1 MISLNSKRRSA
12 QTRGRMRALL
22 VALVVAIVT
31 LAGAT
36 ASAQDNSGDE
46 AQSLD
51 EKLDTYWSVD
61 RELPAVQERTFTRE
75 GRFGLGLYAGLLSS
89 EPFYYYYPVGLRASY
104 FFNNFLGVEVE
115 GSFMDAPGILSHDTE
130 LTDFL
135 EVAREDSFDKGLDT
149 EDRFLW
155 RGSVLLSWHPLYGKL
170 AFLQRKLAHFDF
182 NLALGLGGVGVQ
194 RPNDLRTESTST
206 VAPQLVFGGG
216 FQFFATE
223 DVVVRLEGRGYVY
236 QGAQTPSNEDN
247 FFSQLQVPTEF
258 LLGASY
264 MF

>member
-12 QTRGRMRALL
+12 KASGRLRALL

-36 ASAQDNSGDE
+36 ASAQDSDSE
-46 AQSLD
+46 DKSLD

-61 RELPAVQERTFTRE
+61 RELPAVKERTFTRE
-75 GRFGLGLYAGLLSS
+75 GRFGLGLYTGLLSS
-89 EPFYYYYPVGLRASY
+89 EPFYYYYPVGVRGSY
-104 FFNNFLGVEVE
+104 YFNNFLGVEVE
-115 GSFMDAPGILSHDTE
+115 GSFMDAPGVLSHDTE
-130 LTDFL
+130 LTNFL
-135 EVAREDSFDKGLDT
+135 EASREDSFDKAIDT

-155 RGSVLLSWHPLYGKL
+155 RGSVLLTWHPLYGKL
-170 AFLQRKLAHFDF
+170 AFLQRKLTHFDF
-182 NLALGLGGVGVQ
+182 NLALGVGGVGVQ
-194 RPNDLRTESTST
+194 RPDDLRSEATST
-206 VAPQLVFGGG
+206 VAPELVFGGG
-216 FQFFATE
+216 IQFFATP

-236 QGAQTPSNEDN
+236 QGAKTPSNQDS
-247 FFSQLQVPTEF
+247 FFKQLQVPTEF

>member
-12 QTRGRMRALL
+12 KASRRLRSLL
-22 VALVVAIVT
+22 MALVVALVT

-36 ASAQDNSGDE
+36 ASAQGDDGGE
-46 AQSLD
+46 KPLD

-75 GRFGLGLYAGLLSS
+75 GRFGVGLYTGLLSS
-89 EPFYYYYPVGLRASY
+89 EPFYYYYPVGVRGSY
-104 FFNNFLGVEVE
+104 YLNNFLGIEVE
-115 GSFMDAPGILSHDTE
+115 GAFMDAPGILTHDTE
-130 LTDFL
+130 LTNFF
-135 EVAREDSFDKGLDT
+135 EAAREDGFDKAIDT

-155 RGSVLLSWHPLYGKL
+155 RGSVLLTWHPLYGKL
-170 AFLQRKLAHFDF
+170 AFLQRKLTHFDF

-194 RPNDLRTESTST
+194 RPNDLRTEATST
-206 VAPQLVFGGG
+206 VAPELVFGGG
-216 FQFFATE
+216 LQFFATP

-236 QGAQTPSNEDN
+236 QGAKTPSNDT
-247 FFSQLQVPTEF
+247 FFKQLQVPTEF

>member
-12 QTRGRMRALL
+12 KASGRLRALL
-22 VALVVAIVT
+22 VALVVALVT

-36 ASAQDNSGDE
+36 ASAEDNKGEDK
-46 AQSLD
+46 SLD

-75 GRFGLGLYAGLLSS
+75 GRIGLGLYAGLLSS
-89 EPFYYYYPVGLRASY
+89 EPFYYYYPVGLRGSY
-104 FFNNFLGVEVE
+104 FFNNFLGIEVE
-115 GSFMDAPGILSHDTE
+115 GSFMDAPGVLTHDTE

-135 EVAREDSFDKGLDT
+135 EIAREDSFDKAIDT

-155 RGSVLLSWHPLYGKL
+155 RANVLLTWHPLYGKL
-170 AFLQRKLAHFDF
+170 AFLQRKLTHFDF
-182 NLALGLGGVGVQ
+182 NLALGAGLVGVD
-194 RPNDLRTESTST
+194 RPDDLRQDHSSS
-206 VAPQLVFGGG
+206 VAPELVFGGG
-216 FQFFATE
+216 IQFFATH
-223 DVVVRLEGRGYVY
+223 DIVLRLEGRGYVY
-236 QGAQTPSNEDN
+236 QGAKTPSNEDS
-247 FFSQLQVPTEF
+247 FVKQLQVPTEF